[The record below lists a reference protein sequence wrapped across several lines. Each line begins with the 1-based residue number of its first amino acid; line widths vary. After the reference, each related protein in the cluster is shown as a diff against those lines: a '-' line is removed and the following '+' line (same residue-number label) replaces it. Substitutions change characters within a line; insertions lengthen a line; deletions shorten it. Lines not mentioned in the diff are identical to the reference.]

1 MASDDS
7 EKEETAA
14 QEDSLNEAD
23 TQEEEEQFETTPE
36 KATGFGGSLKPKIL
50 ERKKILIIICG
61 VFALFLGG
69 ALIYSNLKPEKKKTS
84 AAAENELASSTS
96 TEFLTSLR
104 DRAAY
109 RREQEAPKALSQ
121 DQETAKEE
129 KEPEPALPPVSFNKP
144 PETKT
149 NYPTPT
155 QQTPPASG
163 GGGQAQQ
170 KPTHFSSPL
179 VPPIQGSLFAQGSVQ
194 GASQN
199 MSYGN
204 TQGNSQTTTPRN
216 PYSQP
221 YGQNDYNSQ
230 YDQQNKQDN
239 KQAFYD
245 ASSGGTA
252 PSGNYIGV
260 NSVWTGTIIP
270 GILETSINT
279 DIPGNVLARVT
290 QNIFDSQ
297 TGRNLLIP
305 QGTILLARYNS
316 SISYAQKRVQIVWDT
331 MIRPD
336 GFQINLEGANG
347 VDKAGMSGQPAKI
360 HENWFEYLKAA
371 GIITLF
377 SYANAKMTETAAK
390 YADKD
395 STSSI
400 ATSNADFVS
409 ELGDKLSGRATNI
422 QPTLTV
428 DNGTVI
434 NIMLNKNLYLP
445 PVTGYPA
452 TEKYSLE

>member
-1 MASDDS
+1 MTSDDIADS
-7 EKEETAA
+7 ETGETSV
-14 QEDSLNEAD
+14 QETDI
-23 TQEEEEQFETTPE
+23 QEEEQFEITPE
-36 KATGFGGSLKPKIL
+36 EATGFGGSVSLKPKIL

-61 VFALFLGG
+61 FLAVSLGA
-69 ALIYSNLKPEKKKTS
+69 ALIYSNLKPEKKKAS
-84 AAAENELASSTS
+84 AIADNELASSAS
-96 TEFLTSLR
+96 NEFLTSLR
-104 DRAAY
+104 DRAVY
-109 RREQEAPKALSQ
+109 RSEQEALHTQPQSP
-121 DQETAKEE
+121 ETAKEE

-144 PETKT
+144 PETRP
-149 NYPTPT
+149 NYPQPA
-155 QQTPPASG
+155 QQAPPASG

-170 KPTHFSSPL
+170 KPTHYSSPL
-179 VPPIQGSLFAQGSVQ
+179 VPPIQGSLFAQG
-194 GASQN
+194 GSQN
-199 MSYGN
+199 MSSGY
-204 TQGNSQTTTPRN
+204 TQGNSQTVPPRN
-216 PYSQP
+216 PYSPP
-221 YGQNDYNSQ
+221 YGQNNDYNSQ

-239 KQAFYD
+239 KQSFYD
-245 ASSGGTA
+245 ASSGGTG
-252 PSGNYIGV
+252 SGGNYIGV

-347 VDKAGMSGQPAKI
+347 VDRAGMSGQPAKFN
-360 HENWFEYLKAA
+360 ENWFEYIKAA

-390 YADKD
+390 YSDKD
-395 STSSI
+395 ST
-400 ATSNADFVS
+400 AGVAASNADFVS
-409 ELGDKLSGRATNI
+409 ELGGKLSSRASNI

-428 DNGTVI
+428 ENGTVI

-445 PVTGYPA
+445 PVAGYPA
-452 TEKYSLE
+452 SEKYFLE